1 MKKLTLIV
9 SVLMVLL
16 ILVAGPMTALAQDDD
31 ETEASH
37 PKSFWEG
44 SLAIVAPRIA
54 PVGEEISMTVFLRA
68 NQEPF
73 PGAGVWALTKERA
86 EVLRKELATLREGNN
101 LASAATD
108 LESIVSVHGI
118 FIGRTGEDGRLYHAF
133 DEAGHYTLAA
143 VKKHYFP
150 GFTGINVGMRPRG
163 LGIDAPRRAPV
174 DEDVTITVFQ
184 RMTEE
189 TVEGAGIWALSREKV
204 EVLREDM
211 KALREDTSV
220 AAEERDYESL
230 VDIHGDFLGR
240 TDEDGQL
247 IHAFAEAG
255 SYLLVAVKRG
265 YVPGL
270 SPIGVGIEPKA
281 IGLHAPRRALIG
293 QDVTIT
299 SFQRGTQDP
308 VEGTGIWALSREEAE
323 VLRQEMT
330 AMREDASIA
339 AEDKDYESL
348 ADIHGNF
355 LGRTDEDGELS
366 VAFSSGG
373 IYLLVGVKKGY
384 FPGATA
390 IGVHEMPAPT
400 PVPPQ
405 PFAEPPAPE
414 LGPEPE
420 PEEEVVK

>member
-1 MKKLTLIV
+1 MKKLTLII
-9 SVLMVLL
+9 SVLMALL
-16 ILVAGPMTALAQDDD
+16 ILVTGPMTALAQDD
-31 ETEASH
+31 EEAEVDY

-73 PGAGVWALTKERA
+73 PDAGVWALTKERA
-86 EVLRKELATLREGNN
+86 EVLKEELAVLREGNN
-101 LASAATD
+101 LASSDTD
-108 LESIVSVHGI
+108 LEGIISIHGT
-118 FIGRTGEDGRLYHAF
+118 FLDRTDEDGKLFHAF
-133 DEAGHYTLAA
+133 DEVGHYMLAA

-150 GFTGINVGMRPRG
+150 GFTGINIGTLPRA
-163 LGIDAPRRAPV
+163 LGIEAPRRAPV
-174 DEDVTITVFQ
+174 GEDVTITVFQ
-184 RMTEE
+184 RRTEE
-189 TVEGAGIWALSREKV
+189 AVEGAGIWALSREEA
-204 EVLREDM
+204 EVLKEEM

-220 AAEERDYESL
+220 AAEEKDYESL

-247 IHAFAEAG
+247 THAFAEAG
-255 SYLLVAVKRG
+255 GYLLVAVKRG
-265 YVPGL
+265 YVPGF

-281 IGLHAPRRALIG
+281 LGLHAPWRALVG

-299 SFQRGTQDP
+299 AFQRGTQEP

-330 AMREDASIA
+330 ALREDTSIA
-339 AEDKDYESL
+339 AEEKDYESL
-348 ADIHGNF
+348 VDIHGDF

-366 VAFSSGG
+366 VAFSSAG

-384 FPGATA
+384 FPGVTI

-405 PFAEPPAPE
+405 PE
-414 LGPEPE
+414 PEPE
-420 PEEEVVK
+420 PEPEPKPEEVVE